1 VSEIDAPSP
10 AERARSVLARAASAH
25 ADWLDRETDSG
36 NEPYPTALRGLMIDD
51 PEECS
56 TVIGCAVLVEIADP
70 APIAARERIR
80 ARVRLL
86 GHGSMMPDQPDVLR
100 LSPFTIDLEEAG
112 VRTSISPPELLTAK
126 PDPFACSEAAL
137 LSHLDSA
144 HAGAMADLA
153 AQVDG
158 PHANDIGQIRPIALD
173 RFGLVL
179 RIQHEHGHRDARLPF
194 PTPATNPEEL
204 RLAIRTLTMKGASIR
219 GCRRRHDAASQAPE
233 VRQPPIARGARFLT
247 DLFRA
252 GPAAA
257 RISSP
262 DSDDQEP

>member
-1 VSEIDAPSP
+1 VNPSA
-10 AERARSVLARAASAH
+10 AERARSVLARAATAH
-25 ADWLDRETDSG
+25 ADWLDRETDAG

-51 PEECS
+51 PEES

-86 GHGSMMPDQPDVLR
+86 GHGSLMPDQPDVLR

-112 VRTSISPPELLTAK
+112 VRTSISPLELL
-126 PDPFACSEAAL
+126 
-137 LSHLDSA
+137 SA
-144 HAGAMADLA
+144 
-153 AQVDG
+153 
-158 PHANDIGQIRPIALD
+158 IALD

-194 PTPATNPEEL
+194 PTPVTNPEEL
-204 RLAIRTLTMKGASIR
+204 RLAIRTLTMKSASIR
-219 GCRRRHDAASQAPE
+219 GCRRQHDPASQAPE
-233 VRQPPIARGARFLT
+233 VRQPPVARGARFLT

-257 RISSP
+257 RISSL